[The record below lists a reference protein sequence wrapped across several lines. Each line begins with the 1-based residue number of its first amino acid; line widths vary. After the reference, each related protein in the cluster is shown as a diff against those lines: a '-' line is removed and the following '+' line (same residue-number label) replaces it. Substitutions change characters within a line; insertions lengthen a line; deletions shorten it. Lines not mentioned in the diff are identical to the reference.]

1 MESKKKYIDTWLANA
16 RQAHNESA
24 QVNESTF
31 DSVAHAVA
39 NQVIRNTIKDAFLN
53 EASRKAA
60 RRVDPDLPQCPP
72 GYVYSR
78 RDKTCV
84 PQTAKDDV
92 KVRGGAD
99 AGAGYGNQYNIW
111 GRTGLNGDGY
121 AYEEPFVRTSDDGG
135 LSAAQSLGEAKK
147 CKNDDCDCDKCKK
160 RRRPSTVIFGGGFG
174 YGAGHNRPDSDN
186 DNDNDNN
193 EGGNSGG
200 GDGGGGAMGESVS
213 RRIARIKKKGKVA
226 AACVAC
232 GYAKCRCNNPLE
244 RPFSL

>member
-1 MESKKKYIDTWLANA
+1 MANA

-31 DSVAHAVA
+31 DSVARAVA

-99 AGAGYGNQYNIW
+99 AGAGYGSQYNIW

-121 AYEEPFVRTSDDGG
+121 AYEEPFVRGTDDGG
-135 LSAAQSLGEAKK
+135 LGAAQSVGESKK
-147 CKNDDCDCDKCKK
+147 CKNDDCDYNKCKK
-160 RRRPSTVIFGGGFG
+160 KRRTSTTILGGVVG
-174 YGAGHNRPDSDN
+174 YGAGHHKP

-193 EGGNSGG
+193 EAGDSGG
-200 GDGGGGAMGESVS
+200 GDGGGEAMSQSV
-213 RRIARIKKKGKVA
+213 RRRMARIKKKAKVA
-226 AACVAC
+226 AAFVAC
-232 GYAKCRCNNPLE
+232 GYAKCRCDNPLE
-244 RPFSL
+244 RPFTL